1 VFWHSIGK
9 LYQTWINDR
18 FYCVADFITLQH
30 DNYINNVPGVH
41 SMYTLSKTKRYKNL
55 ANLPALLLDGVVVKP
70 DFMFTGNDVDVL
82 YYSLLQAKESK

>member
-1 VFWHSIGK
+1 MQYFVD
-9 LYQTWINDR
+9 Y
-18 FYCVADFITLQH
+18 ITIKEH
-30 DNYINNVPGVH
+30 YNYINNVPGVN

-82 YYSLLQAKESK
+82 YYSLLKAKESK

>member
-9 LYQTWINDR
+9 LYQTWIIDR
-18 FYCVADFITLQH
+18 FYYVADFITMLH
-30 DNYINNVPGVH
+30 YSDINNANGVH

-82 YYSLLQAKESK
+82 YYSLLKAKESK